1 MKINAPSPGAE
12 ISKQPP
18 ETTSWDP
25 YAVWLTRVKH
35 GDESGSERRSG
46 AEWDPYEVWR
56 KQIRKR

>member
-1 MKINAPSPGAE
+1 MKVNAPSPGAE

-25 YAVWLTRVKH
+25 YAVWLTRVKC
-35 GDESGSERRSG
+35 GDESGSERRSE

-56 KQIRKR
+56 TQIRRR